1 MTPPRLSVL
10 VPATR
15 GGDLLRQA
23 LDSVLTQDFGDFELL
38 VSDDSRDRA
47 VRDTVEAIA
56 DPRLKLL
63 EGPRAG
69 QVANTAFLWE
79 QAQGELIKYLHDDDY
94 LLPGALAALIK
105 PLDDLPHASFTF
117 VQRRLLHGDGR
128 LVGDAPEL
136 RPRIYSE
143 DAVGKDLLGGAH
155 NPIGEPTCSM
165 FRRTSLEGVGDY
177 DGFPIRSLIDLAMYL
192 KAVERGP
199 CVGVHRYLA
208 VVRLHAEQFSKVSPE
223 RSAGVTE
230 WELLIRLEL
239 KRGRLPSDVALRG
252 VERLL
257 TFYRLYQT
265 RWEDVALLLPGLEV
279 LAQDLGAE
287 RERDYLEPAFLQ
299 AWARAG
305 AIIEARKAAG
315 PPRTA

>member
-1 MTPPRLSVL
+1 MKPRLSVL
-10 VPATR
+10 LPATR
-15 GGDLLRQA
+15 GGDFLRGA
-23 LDSVLTQDFGDFELL
+23 LESVLSQDFADFELL

-47 VRDTVEAIA
+47 VRDTVETFA

-128 LVGDAPEL
+128 MTGDEPEL

-143 DAVGKDLLGGAH
+143 EAVVKDLLGGAH

-165 FRRTSLEGVGDY
+165 FRRTSLDGVGTY
-177 DGFPIRSLIDLAMYL
+177 EGFEVRSLIDLAMYL

-208 VVRLHAEQFSKVSPE
+208 VVRLHAEQFSKTSAE

-230 WELLIRLEL
+230 WELFIRLEL
-239 KRGRLPSDVALRG
+239 TRGRLPREAALRG
-252 VERLL
+252 VQRLL
-257 TFYRLYQT
+257 KFYRLYRT
-265 RWEDVALLLPGLEV
+265 RWEDVALLLPGLET
-279 LAQDLGAE
+279 LTQDLRSN
-287 RERDYLEPAFLQ
+287 RERDYLEPAFRK
-299 AWARAG
+299 AWARAE
-305 AIIEARKAAG
+305 AIIEARKVAAA
-315 PPRTA
+315 PRNA